1 MSFLADS
8 IYSKIISRNHDI
20 SRLSNV
26 GHVKKKQRRELMKES
41 NDETHLRIK
50 LINNQ
55 NSGTT
60 SKNQTNNVT
69 KYTWYTQCI
78 LPTTIQYVCL
88 TI

>member
-1 MSFLADS
+1 
-8 IYSKIISRNHDI
+8 
-20 SRLSNV
+20 
-26 GHVKKKQRRELMKES
+26 MKES

-50 LINNQ
+50 LINNK